1 MSISHKQLAFQNK
14 KRQLLVHK
22 LSETSPQ
29 HTNYYQK
36 AINSLFDDP
45 DNFFKTI
52 YNGKQVV
59 VGRKNPSNKDN
70 LIQITVGTPKVPRRS
85 LMQAFKRGTLFRKS
99 SNSFLSRSS
108 LSSKGLHSLINNTHE
123 LPPNQQ
129 YVDDQDL
136 KKIFEDYRNIQ
147 KHNLTTSNSNSH
159 LIRTIDPKLKNE
171 LSQILDLQEKT
182 LKTFQN
188 ESKGR
193 EKLIN
198 YLSNKLK
205 KSSSELLMNK
215 VSHYRIKREILNECD
230 EEIKN
235 QRPLPP
241 NQWGLTLRQSPD
253 QVSHY
258 YLNVGSE
265 RIPRWQLFIQKPKP
279 TKETIRNPEAEDNNE
294 IKQIKNYL
302 NNKYLK
308 SKVPSKSFTK
318 FKESASLNYFNALE
332 VKGKDLL
339 QFEQDNS
346 KMLKGK
352 KILFVPSLG
361 NEIRQSLLLG
371 KDVNLP
377 VLIKYK
383 K

>member
-1 MSISHKQLAFQNK
+1 MSISHKQFPFQNK

-29 HTNYYQK
+29 HTHYYQK
-36 AINSLFDDP
+36 AIDSLFDNP
-45 DNFFKTI
+45 DNFFETF

-59 VGRKNPSNKDN
+59 VGRKNPSKDN
-70 LIQITVGTPKVPRRS
+70 LIQLTVGTPKLPRRS

-99 SNSFLSRSS
+99 SHSILNRSS
-108 LSSKGLHSLINNTHE
+108 LSSKGLHNSINNINE

-136 KKIFEDYRNIQ
+136 KKIFDGYRNIQ
-147 KHNLTTSNSNSH
+147 KHNLTASNSNSH
-159 LIRTIDPKLKNE
+159 LIRTMDPKLKNE

-182 LKTFQN
+182 LKTFHN

-215 VSHYRIKREILNECD
+215 ISHYRVKREIMNECD

-241 NQWGLTLRQSPD
+241 NQWGLTLRQSSD
-253 QVSHY
+253 QVNHY
-258 YLNVGSE
+258 YINVGSE
-265 RIPRWQLFIQKPKP
+265 RIPKWQLFIQKPKP
-279 TKETIRNPEAEDNNE
+279 MKETIRNPEAEDNNE
-294 IKQIKNYL
+294 IKEIKNYL

-308 SKVPSKSFTK
+308 SKVPAKSFTK
-318 FKESASLNYFNALE
+318 FKETANFNSFNTLE

-352 KILFVPSLG
+352 KILFLPSFG
-361 NEIRQSLLLG
+361 REMRQSLLLG

-377 VLIKYK
+377 VLIKCK